1 MTTTAAAPAT
11 AASDAGQPR
20 RWSVFAVV
28 VLGAFMAQLDLF
40 IVNIAFPAIQRDF
53 PGVSSSSLSWVLN
66 AYAIVFAAC
75 LVPAG
80 RLGDLIGRRRT
91 FELGIVVFAL
101 GSAGCAAAPGVGVLV
116 AARVVQA
123 VGAAMVIPTSIG
135 LLLHAFPASERSVAT
150 GAWASGAAVAA
161 SMGPP
166 LGGLLVLLS
175 WRWIFIVNLP
185 LAAIALAGSRWI
197 VPEIRHPEAG
207 DRPDLFGIALLISG
221 ISGLVLA
228 IVEGQS
234 WGWGSLT
241 FDLVLL
247 VSAVLL
253 GVFLWRCEHHPS
265 PIVELSLL
273 RLRPFAAA
281 NGAMLAF
288 YVGFGAMLLGA
299 VLFLTG
305 IWHESTVIAG
315 LEIAPGPMVVA
326 VVSPNVKR
334 IVARFGARAVAVTG
348 SALMAVAGAWWV
360 LRLGAQPDFA
370 GAFLPGMLIGGVGV
384 GLTQATFYGVVAGVL
399 PPHRFATG
407 SGVLN
412 MCRQISLALGVA
424 LVVAILGTAP
434 GVTAFHRGFAL
445 MIGAGLVAALCSAWL
460 PARVPVAATDGRPRR
475 EDRDT
480 PSVEATAG

>member
-1 MTTTAAAPAT
+1 
-11 AASDAGQPR
+11 
-20 RWSVFAVV
+20 
-28 VLGAFMAQLDLF
+28 
-40 IVNIAFPAIQRDF
+40 
-53 PGVSSSSLSWVLN
+53 
-66 AYAIVFAAC
+66 
-75 LVPAG
+75 
-80 RLGDLIGRRRT
+80 
-91 FELGIVVFAL
+91 
-101 GSAGCAAAPGVGVLV
+101 
-116 AARVVQA
+116 
-123 VGAAMVIPTSIG
+123 
-135 LLLHAFPASERSVAT
+135 
-150 GAWASGAAVAA
+150 
-161 SMGPP
+161 
-166 LGGLLVLLS
+166 
-175 WRWIFIVNLP
+175 
-185 LAAIALAGSRWI
+185 
-197 VPEIRHPEAG
+197 
-207 DRPDLFGIALLISG
+207 
-221 ISGLVLA
+221 
-228 IVEGQS
+228 
-234 WGWGSLT
+234 
-241 FDLVLL
+241 
-247 VSAVLL
+247 
-253 GVFLWRCEHHPS
+253 
-265 PIVELSLL
+265 
-273 RLRPFAAA
+273 
-281 NGAMLAF
+281 
-288 YVGFGAMLLGA
+288 MLLGA